1 MKRILITG
9 GVGFIGS
16 HTIIL
21 LLQKGFDLIIID
33 SFINSYKKNIEEIK
47 NLISRINNQFLENIK
62 FIECDIRDKKHLNQI
77 FLSSSNSGNPI
88 EAVIHFAGLKAVGE
102 SVKNPL
108 FYWEINV
115 GGSINL
121 FKIMDDFDCKTI
133 VFSSSATIYHNISK
147 GLLDE
152 NCEINPLSP
161 YGKTKATIE
170 KILETLYESESNK
183 WNVANLRY
191 FNPIGAHESGLI
203 GENPK
208 GIPNNLFPY
217 INEVAIGRRNKLKI
231 FGNDWPTFDG
241 TGVRDYIHVMDLAEG
256 HISALEFL
264 LSKKGNYVNLNLGT
278 SKGTSV
284 LQLIETFEKVNN
296 CKINYEFAERR
307 SGDIASSIAD
317 NKLAISLLNWKPK
330 RSIEDMC
337 KDGWRWQINQ
347 TKKSI

>member
-62 FIECDIRDKKHLNQI
+62 FIECDIRNKKHLNQI

-121 FKIMDDFDCKTI
+121 FRIMDDFDCKTI

-152 NCEINPLSP
+152 NSEIHPLSP

-170 KILETLYESESNK
+170 KILETLYESERNK
-183 WNVANLRY
+183 WNIANLRY

-231 FGNDWPTFDG
+231 YGNDWPTFDG

-337 KDGWRWQINQ
+337 KDGWRWQINK
-347 TKKSI
+347 TKKTI